1 MLARLIQF
9 SLTQRLLI
17 LVISLGVFLL
27 GGSRLM
33 EIPIDAFPDISP
45 TQVKVIIKAPGLT
58 PEEVENRVTWP
69 VEVELLG
76 VPKQQTLRS
85 LAKYGLTDITIDFE
99 DGTDIYW
106 ARQQVAER
114 LSAVWDSLPEDV
126 SGGIAPMSTPL
137 GELFMFTL
145 DGPYSLEEKR
155 HILDWTIRP
164 VLRGVAGVADVNALG
179 GHVETFQ
186 VSPNPSVMQQLDVDY
201 QTLERVLVEN
211 NSSDGAGRLDA
222 GEETY
227 LVNTGGRIHNLQQLK
242 DLVVLEREGNAI
254 RLSEIATVS
263 LGSITRYGAVTDSG
277 KGEAVQ
283 ALVVAL
289 RGANASEVIKGVQQ
303 ALKTLESALPEN
315 LIVRPFYD
323 RSHLVERAVSTVST
337 ALMFAVLL
345 VLVLLGLFLGD
356 ARAALAVAISLPMA
370 AMVTFILMAQFDMSA
385 NLMSL
390 GGLAIAIGMLVD
402 ASVVVVENS
411 VARLATAPKGL
422 PKLHILFRAVREVAG
437 PVVSGTLIILLVF
450 APLMTLGGL
459 EGKLFIP
466 VALTIVFALAGSL
479 ILSLTLIPVVCSWLI
494 SSESSKTPRWVEAL
508 QRGYRTGLVNVI
520 GRPKLILLPTAF
532 ALVLAIFAYT
542 QVGKSF
548 MPDMDEGDLILQIE
562 KIPTISLTASQ
573 EIDNLVTGALVDQI
587 SEIERA
593 IARSG
598 ADDLGMDPMSLN
610 ETDIF
615 LQLAPRDQWQLE
627 SKDALK
633 DRIRTMMLDFPGI
646 NYAFTQPIDMRV
658 SEMIIGSRGDVAVQI
673 FGPELDVLQ
682 KLVLQVGD
690 LLTPLQGSEDVVVQ
704 QSDGLHYLRLQ
715 PDQQEIGRRGLS
727 LQQVQRQLRAALD
740 GLQVG
745 EVQREGEYAGIRSP
759 LVIRYEKPEDWRSL
773 LASQSLSDAEGR
785 PVSLS
790 ELVSIEQSQGPVLI
804 QREAGQRFGRVDVY
818 VGERALVDYV
828 TEAQKLVEQ
837 QLDLPQG
844 YYLQWGGEFENQQ
857 RASARLALMVPVAI
871 ALVFLVLFSTFGKVS
886 EALLVLGNIP
896 LALIGGILALWAS
909 GTYLSVPASV
919 GFIALLGVAVMNGV
933 VLVDQFKQLQAQGA
947 TGLDVIV
954 EGAVRRLRPV
964 LMTATTGAFGL
975 LPLLFATGPGSEI
988 QKPLAIVVTG
998 GLISST
1004 LLTLFLVPLLYRKFI
1019 YKVELVKA
1027 GVSL

>member
-1 MLARLIQF
+1 MLARLVQF

-17 LVISLGVFLL
+17 VVISLGILLL
-27 GGSRLM
+27 GISRLM
-33 EIPIDAFPDISP
+33 QLPIDAFPDISP

-58 PEEVENRVTWP
+58 PEEVESRVTWP

-76 VPKQQTLRS
+76 IPEQQTLRS
-85 LAKYGLTDITIDFE
+85 VAKYGLTDITLDFN

-114 LSAVWDSLPEDV
+114 LAAVWESLPEDV

-145 DGPYSLEEKR
+145 DGPYSLEQKR
-155 HILDWTIRP
+155 QLLDWKIRP
-164 VLRGVAGVADVNALG
+164 VLRGVSGVADVNVLG
-179 GHVETFQ
+179 GRVETFQ
-186 VSPNPSVMQQLDVDY
+186 VSPKPSAMQLLGVSY
-201 QTLERVLVEN
+201 QDLEQALIEN

-227 LVNTGGRIHNLQQLK
+227 LVNTGGRIHNLQQLR

-254 RLSEIATVS
+254 RLTEIATVT
-263 LGSITRYGAVTDSG
+263 LGSLTRYGSVTDSG

-289 RGANASEVIKGVQQ
+289 RGANASEVIAGVRQ
-303 ALKTLESALPEN
+303 ALDTLKPALPAD
-315 LIVRPFYD
+315 LDIRTFYD
-323 RSHLVERAVSTVST
+323 RSHLVDRAVSTVST
-337 ALMFAVLL
+337 ALMLAVVL
-345 VLVLLGLFLGD
+345 VLILLGLFLGD
-356 ARAALAVAISLPMA
+356 VRAALAVAISLPMA
-370 AMVTFILMAQFDMSA
+370 AMVTFILMDQFNMSA

-402 ASVVVVENS
+402 ASVVVVENC
-411 VARLATAPKGL
+411 VARLATAPKAL
-422 PKLHILFRAVREVAG
+422 PRLHVLFRAVREVAG

-466 VALTIVFALAGSL
+466 VALTIIFALAGSL
-479 ILSLTLIPVVCSWLI
+479 VLSLTLIPVACTWLLNAD
-494 SSESSKTPRWVEAL
+494 SAKTPAWVEGL
-508 QRGYRTGLVNVI
+508 QRGYRAGLLKVM
-520 GRPKLILLPTAF
+520 GRPQFILLPTAF
-532 ALVLAIFAYT
+532 ALVLGIVAYT

-548 MPDMDEGDLILQIE
+548 MPEMDEGDLILQIE
-562 KIPTISLTASQ
+562 KIPTISLNASQ
-573 EIDNLVTGALVDQI
+573 AVDNRVTAALVEQI
-587 SEIERA
+587 PEIQRA

-598 ADDLGMDPMSLN
+598 ADELGMDPMSLN

-627 SKDALK
+627 NKDALK

-682 KLVLQVGD
+682 QLALQVGEI
-690 LLTPLQGSEDVVVQ
+690 LIPLQGSEDVVVQ

-715 PDQQEIGRRGLS
+715 PDQEEIGRRGLS
-727 LQQVQRQLRAALD
+727 LHQVQRQLRAALD

-745 EVQREGEYAGIRSP
+745 EIQREGEQAGIRSP

-773 LASQSLSDAEGR
+773 LASQSLPDAQGN

-790 ELVSIEQSQGPVLI
+790 ELVMVEQSQGPVLI
-804 QREAGQRFGRVDVY
+804 QREAGQRFGRVDIY
-818 VGERALVDYV
+818 VGDRALVDYV
-828 TEAQKLVEQ
+828 TDAQQQVEQ
-837 QLDLPQG
+837 QLVLPQG

-857 RASARLALMVPVAI
+857 RASARLALMVPIAI
-871 ALVFLVLFSTFGKVS
+871 ALVFLVLFSTFGKAS

-909 GTYLSVPASV
+909 GIYLSVPASV

-933 VLVDQFKQLQAQGA
+933 VLVDQFKQLQAQG
-947 TGLDVIV
+947 TKGLDVIV

-988 QKPLAIVVTG
+988 QKPLAVVVTG
-998 GLISST
+998 GLVSST
-1004 LLTLFLVPLLYRKFI
+1004 LLTLFLLPLLYRKFI
-1019 YKVELVKA
+1019 YKEIE
-1027 GVSL
+1027 